1 MTQML
6 LDEIQPVW
14 HVRSRHS
21 RVVDASVDRVAEALE
36 SIRLDR
42 DASPLMRFFFRA
54 RGLSLPSGP
63 TPRDALTST
72 GFTVLAEREGRE
84 IVFGI
89 AGKFWAPREMA
100 HLVRV
105 PDAQAYIEF
114 DRPGEAKG
122 AMTFVVE
129 PLSDGRTLLKTE
141 TRVTCTD
148 LRARLLF
155 GAYWTLI
162 RIPSGLIRND
172 MLRAIARRA
181 EELERATGIGAGR

>member
-6 LDEIQPVW
+6 LDEIQPDW

-21 RVVDASVDRVAEALE
+21 RVIDASVDRVAEALE
-36 SIRLDR
+36 SMRLDR

-54 RGLSLPSGP
+54 RGLALPSGP
-63 TPRDALTST
+63 TPRDALTAT

-105 PDAQAYIEF
+105 PDARAYKEF

-122 AMTFVVE
+122 AMTLVVE
-129 PLSDGRTLLKTE
+129 ALPDGRALLKTE
-141 TRVTCTD
+141 TRVTCSD

-181 EELERATGIGAGR
+181 EELERATGIGAGL

>member
-1 MTQML
+1 MTRTL

-14 HVRSRHS
+14 HFRNHHS
-21 RVVDASVDRVAEALE
+21 RVVDAPAERVAEAVE
-36 SIRLDR
+36 SVRMDR
-42 DASPLMRFFFRA
+42 DASPLVRLFFRA
-54 RGLSLPSGP
+54 RGLSIPSGP
-63 TPRDALTST
+63 TPREALTST

-105 PDAQAYIEF
+105 PDARAYVEF

-122 AMTFVVE
+122 VMTLVVE
-129 PLSDGRTLLKTE
+129 PLPDGRALLKTE
-141 TRVTCTD
+141 TRVTCSD
-148 LRARLLF
+148 RRARLLF

-162 RIPSGLIRND
+162 GIPSGLIRHD

-181 EELERATGIGAGR
+181 EELGRASGVGAGR

>member
-1 MTQML
+1 MRRML

-21 RVVDASVDRVAEALE
+21 RVVDASVERVAEALE

-54 RGLSLPSGP
+54 RGLSLPSGAN
-63 TPRDALTST
+63 PRDALTST

-100 HLVRV
+100 HLIRI
-105 PDAQAYIEF
+105 PDARAYMEF

-122 AMTFVVE
+122 AMTFVGE
-129 PLSDGRTLLKTE
+129 PLADGRTLLKTE
-141 TRVTCTD
+141 TRVTCSD
-148 LRARLLF
+148 RRARLLF

-172 MLRAIARRA
+172 LLRAIARRA
-181 EELERATGIGAGR
+181 EELERASVGAGR

>member
-1 MTQML
+1 VTKML

-14 HVRSRHS
+14 HFRNHHS
-21 RVVDASVDRVAEALE
+21 IVVDASADSVAGAVE

-63 TPRDALTST
+63 TPREALTST

-105 PDAQAYIEF
+105 PDARAYMEF

-122 AMTFVVE
+122 AMTLVVE
-129 PLSDGRTLLKTE
+129 PLPDGRALLKTE
-141 TRVTCTD
+141 TRVTCSD
-148 LRARLLF
+148 RRARLLF

-172 MLRAIARRA
+172 LLRAIAHRA
-181 EELERATGIGAGR
+181 EELERTSGVGAGR

>member
-1 MTQML
+1 MTKML

-21 RVVDASVDRVAEALE
+21 RVVEASVDRVAEALDSFHLE
-36 SIRLDR
+36 R
-42 DASPLMRFFFRA
+42 DASPLIRFFFRA
-54 RGLSLPSGP
+54 RGLSLPSGAN
-63 TPRDALTST
+63 PREALTSI

-105 PDAQAYIEF
+105 PDARAYMEF

-129 PLSDGRTLLKTE
+129 PLSEDRTLLKTE
-141 TRVTCTD
+141 TRVTCSD

-162 RIPSGLIRND
+162 RIPSGLMRND
-172 MLRAIARRA
+172 LLGAIARRA
-181 EELERATGIGAGR
+181 EEMERASRVGAVR